1 MATETSTSV
10 VEVPESTDRTVV
22 GAVDDFVDVVGAA
35 ESVQY
40 KNQNYVMF
48 FHTDEL
54 D

>member
-1 MATETSTSV
+1 M
-10 VEVPESTDRTVV
+10 EVPESTDRTVV

-40 KNQNYVMF
+40 KNQNYAMIF
-48 FHTDEL
+48 YTYEL